1 MSSSRE
7 MINKVKNFKEFVNEN
22 INTILNKSFNLTTK
36 NVEDLIN
43 ALKQDYKT
51 IQEPSLSE
59 YLNEMKDI
67 TISLLKTSFS
77 FDNDGVLIGIE
88 NFPNNIKLYRIIDN
102 EIINEK
108 CLGKYWTYSKD
119 WIKSEEFHINV
130 GFEKKQK
137 MVCCRGTIQ

>member
-1 MSSSRE
+1 
-7 MINKVKNFKEFVNEN
+7 
-22 INTILNKSFNLTTK
+22 
-36 NVEDLIN
+36 
-43 ALKQDYKT
+43 
-51 IQEPSLSE
+51 
-59 YLNEMKDI
+59 MKDI

-119 WIKSEEFHINV
+119 
-130 GFEKKQK
+130 
-137 MVCCRGTIQ
+137 